1 MDNLTRTRD
10 DMKSMSVDFLKAL
23 QNELE
28 EYGTKLINQQDK
40 VAVDNKMLRLCLRNL
55 KYESKVVV
63 EAKKIEREKANQAK
77 QQQQLARQEA
87 RKAQLAKRE
96 EARKSKL
103 EVLPEILSQK
113 STNPGVQA
121 LREAIKL
128 AWLDD
133 RAGDLRKHLENAQQL
148 NNDSGLLDAE
158 IKICQDQI

>member
-77 QQQQLARQEA
+77 Q
-87 RKAQLAKRE
+87 
-96 EARKSKL
+96 
-103 EVLPEILSQK
+103 
-113 STNPGVQA
+113 
-121 LREAIKL
+121 
-128 AWLDD
+128 
-133 RAGDLRKHLENAQQL
+133 
-148 NNDSGLLDAE
+148 
-158 IKICQDQI
+158 